1 MDIMTFR
8 AYKYKMLAG
17 KPKLVQ
23 DVVNRR
29 LQLTLDLLDR
39 QTMSIEG
46 LAIIISLAED
56 EQRIKD
62 ET

>member
-8 AYKYKMLAG
+8 AFKYKMLAG

-29 LQLTLDLLDR
+29 LQLTLDLLGR
-39 QTMSIEG
+39 EAMSVEG
-46 LAIIISLAED
+46 LAIIISQAMD
-56 EQRIKD
+56 EHIKD
-62 ET
+62 KR

>member
-29 LQLTLDLLDR
+29 LQLTLDLLGR
-39 QTMSIEG
+39 EALSVEG
-46 LAIIISLAED
+46 LAIIISQAMD
-56 EQRIKD
+56 EHTKD
-62 ET
+62 KR

>member
-17 KPKLVQ
+17 KPKSVQ

-29 LQLTLDLLDR
+29 LQLTLDLLGR
-39 QTMSIEG
+39 EAMSVEG
-46 LAIIISLAED
+46 LAIIISQAMD
-56 EQRIKD
+56 EHTKD
-62 ET
+62 KR

>member
-29 LQLTLDLLDR
+29 LQMTLDLLGR
-39 QTMSIEG
+39 EAMSVEG
-46 LAIIISLAED
+46 LAIIISHAMD
-56 EQRIKD
+56 EHSKD
-62 ET
+62 KR

>member
-29 LQLTLDLLDR
+29 LQLTLDLLGR
-39 QTMSIEG
+39 EAMSVEG
-46 LAIIISLAED
+46 LAIIISQAMD
-56 EQRIKD
+56 EHTKD
-62 ET
+62 KR

>member
-8 AYKYKMLAG
+8 AFKYKMLAG

-29 LQLTLDLLDR
+29 LQLTLDLLGR
-39 QTMSIEG
+39 EAMSVEG
-46 LAIIISLAED
+46 LAIIISQAMD
-56 EQRIKD
+56 EHTKD
-62 ET
+62 KR

>member
-29 LQLTLDLLDR
+29 LQLTLDLLGR
-39 QTMSIEG
+39 EAMSVEG
-46 LAIIISLAED
+46 LAIIISHAMD
-56 EQRIKD
+56 EHTKD
-62 ET
+62 NR

>member
-29 LQLTLDLLDR
+29 LQLTLDLLGR
-39 QTMSIEG
+39 EALSVEG
-46 LAIIISLAED
+46 LAIIISQAID
-56 EQRIKD
+56 EHTKD
-62 ET
+62 KR

>member
-1 MDIMTFR
+1 MDTMTFR

-29 LQLTLDLLDR
+29 LHLTLDLLGR
-39 QTMSIEG
+39 ESMSVEG
-46 LAIIISLAED
+46 LALIISHAED
-56 EQRIKD
+56 EHAKD
-62 ET
+62 KR

>member
-1 MDIMTFR
+1 MDTMTFR

-29 LQLTLDLLDR
+29 LQLTLDLLGSE
-39 QTMSIEG
+39 TMSVEG
-46 LAIIISLAED
+46 LAIIISNAMD
-56 EQRIKD
+56 EHTKD
-62 ET
+62 NR